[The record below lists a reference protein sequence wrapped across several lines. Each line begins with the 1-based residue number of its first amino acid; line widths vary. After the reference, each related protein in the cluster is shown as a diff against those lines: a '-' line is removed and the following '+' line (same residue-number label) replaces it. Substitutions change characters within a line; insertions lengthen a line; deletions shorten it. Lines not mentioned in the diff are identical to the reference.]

1 MKKPKPK
8 TLAQQYPQA
17 TLTPVDVDCP
27 YEAGA
32 KIRAM
37 RNVSEHPVLAM
48 LHRGSLSDA
57 QAHAANQFRHNF
69 ERAMLG
75 NQQGIDYAKI
85 RVSGGILADP
95 LSDAT
100 QRSFVWLVGVSK
112 KLDAVSW
119 ALLCQIAGEGQS
131 ISDTAKR
138 WRQYA
143 AAGSRGEGW
152 VRGRFVE
159 AIDNLIDATGQKAVG
174 RK

>member
-1 MKKPKPK
+1 MKKPKQP

-17 TLTPVDVDCP
+17 TLAPVEVDCP
-27 YEAGA
+27 YERGE

-37 RNVSEHPVLAM
+37 RNVSEHPILAM
-48 LHRGSLSDA
+48 HHRGSLSEA
-57 QAHAANQFRHNF
+57 QAYAGHQFRAAF

-85 RVSGGILADP
+85 RVDGGIVADP
-95 LSDAT
+95 LPEAT
-100 QRSFVWLVGVSK
+100 QRAFVWLVGVSK

-131 ISDTAKR
+131 LSDVSKK

-143 AAGSRGEGW
+143 AAGGRGEGW
-152 VRGRFVE
+152 VRGRFIE
-159 AIDNLIDATGQKAVG
+159 ALDNLIDATGQKAQG
-174 RK
+174 R